1 MKRIILFIL
10 MLISVGC
17 VNIYGQKQWVIRFN
31 DGSEKAFNIEEI
43 SEMFSREEPINVDE
57 LVKVRRITITQTKD
71 AAEAQQMRKR
81 ASLVEDDGILNASWT
96 AGDGLTYCNMSR
108 MNYVTH
114 PEDDYPI
121 FGNLT
126 ATTTAVISQFTGDVE
141 CAKGDY
147 LAVVYP
153 VTTFETNKSYTIS
166 LTGQDGTLSTLA
178 TTYHYVYGLAH
189 VKSVTETTANATMAK
204 MKSLLTVCKFA
215 FIDKTTGDAIP
226 INTFEISYGGNGS
239 DAGTY
244 PQTAIVDIPEIVDT
258 LDETTQDNVH
268 ATGVEGSS
276 APLSIDANG
285 ATEAYVALLPTK
297 KDRTFNFTVTNNNG
311 TYTGTAKAHLVE
323 GEYVLA
329 TGLKLTRQ

>member
-96 AGDGLTYCNMSR
+96 AGDGLTYCNLSR
-108 MNYVTH
+108 MNHVTD

-178 TTYHYVYGLAH
+178 TSYHYVYGKAH
-189 VKSVTETTANATMAK
+189 VESVTETTANATMQK
-204 MKSLLTVCKFA
+204 MKSLLTVCKFS
-215 FIDKTTGDAIP
+215 FIDKTTGNDIP
-226 INTFEISYGGNGS
+226 VSTLDISYGS
-239 DAGTY
+239 DSSDQDTY
-244 PQTAIVDIPEIVDT
+244 PQSAMVAISDITDPK
-258 LDETTQDNVH
+258 NVH
-268 ATGVEGSS
+268 AEGVQGSAS
-276 APLSIDANG
+276 LTVNAGS
-285 ATEAYVALLPTK
+285 ATEVYVALLPT
-297 KDRTFNFTVTNNNG
+297 DAERTYRFTVTNSSG
-311 TYTGTAKAHLVE
+311 TFTGTAKAHLVE
-323 GEYVLA
+323 GEYVVA